1 MFNPFI
7 NLTNLSDEE
16 LLEKRQ
22 VFLKKRSLIQ
32 NENAQNQIIIMI
44 DQIEQEIQERR
55 EIEKFKNNDDDE
67 FNDSLSIG

>member
-22 VFLKKRSLIQ
+22 VFLKKLNLIQ
-32 NENAQNQIIIMI
+32 NRNVQNQIIMMI
-44 DQIEQEIQERR
+44 NQIEQEIQERR
-55 EIEKFKNNDDDE
+55 EIEKFKNDDE
-67 FNDSLSIG
+67 DEFDDSLSIG

>member
-44 DQIEQEIQERR
+44 NQIEQEIQERR

>member
-22 VFLKKRSLIQ
+22 VFLKKLNLIQ
-32 NENAQNQIIIMI
+32 NRNEQNQIIMMI
-44 DQIEQEIQERR
+44 NQIEQEIQERR
-55 EIEKFKNNDDDE
+55 EIEKFKNDDE
-67 FNDSLSIG
+67 DEFDDSLSIG

>member
-22 VFLKKRSLIQ
+22 DFLKKRSIIQ

-44 DQIEQEIQERR
+44 NQIEQEIQERR

>member
-22 VFLKKRSLIQ
+22 VFLKKRSIIQ

-44 DQIEQEIQERR
+44 NQIEQEIQERR